1 MSSSALPSWLVP
13 NGLWASPFD
22 YNTDALAGQCQH
34 SDTRKL
40 ITESGLS
47 QKCCGWTFDE
57 ALQALCLN
65 VYFVLSDCCL
75 VHFLFFSLCHGDF
88 HVFKCTAI
96 VVIIIFEIV

>member
-22 YNTDALAGQCQH
+22 YSTDALAGQCQH

-47 QKCCGWTFDE
+47 QKCCGWTFD
-57 ALQALCLN
+57 
-65 VYFVLSDCCL
+65 
-75 VHFLFFSLCHGDF
+75 
-88 HVFKCTAI
+88 
-96 VVIIIFEIV
+96 

>member
-47 QKCCGWTFDE
+47 QKCCGWTFDL
-57 ALQALCLN
+57 ALQALCLWM
-65 VYFVLSDCCL
+65 FI
-75 VHFLFFSLCHGDF
+75 LFFLIAASFIFSFF
-88 HVFKCTAI
+88 HFVM
-96 VVIIIFEIV
+96 VIFMCLSVQLL